1 MTSEHFLPGKDAS
14 LEASIT
20 RMQAQLARLGFRLEE
35 RTWLQPM
42 DGFWSVHLVDR
53 DCPLLYTNG
62 KGSSQLAARASALG
76 EFFERLASH
85 HFWSQYWL
93 GTQQATQRFTHYPE
107 ERWFPLAENDRWP
120 TALLTPELQAFYNPE
135 GSIDAELLVDF
146 NTGDAERGICALP
159 FSRLRDGKKVWFPF
173 NILSNLY
180 VSNGLAAGNTPAEA
194 QAQALS
200 EIVERYV
207 KFRVLR
213 EGLCLPEVPDKVI
226 ARSPQIVAGLATL
239 RAAGFG
245 VRVQDASLGGRFPVI
260 CVTLLN
266 PHDQGCYASFGAHP
280 RSAIALER
288 ALTEL
293 LQGRALDALGGFPEP
308 TFDQD
313 EVASASNIETHF
325 IDSSGVIGWNFLGD
339 TPDFPFCDWNF
350 STTTAEDCAWLIDC
364 IQREGFDIYRA
375 EHDQLG
381 LYTCRIVVPG
391 LSEIYPID
399 DLEYENNSFGNT
411 LREAI
416 LHLPELDDE
425 ECADLLDTLND
436 AALADERPVAALIG
450 LAPDPGSFWEELRVG
465 ELKTLLALA
474 IGDTQAISEGCN
486 WIRHFG
492 QIDPERQRTYRCIET
507 LCRLDDPPPHALE
520 KLYGH
525 AALQQAQSLL
535 SGETRFFGLPA
546 PGTGLQGCQMHRQL
560 LAAYEK
566 IRTSLLA

>member
-1 MTSEHFLPGKDAS
+1 M
-14 LEASIT
+14 
-20 RMQAQLARLGFRLEE
+20 
-35 RTWLQPM
+35 
-42 DGFWSVHLVDR
+42 
-53 DCPLLYTNG
+53 
-62 KGSSQLAARASALG
+62 
-76 EFFERLASH
+76 
-85 HFWSQYWL
+85 
-93 GTQQATQRFTHYPE
+93 
-107 ERWFPLAENDRWP
+107 
-120 TALLTPELQAFYNPE
+120 
-135 GSIDAELLVDF
+135 
-146 NTGDAERGICALP
+146 
-159 FSRLRDGKKVWFPF
+159 
-173 NILSNLY
+173 
-180 VSNGLAAGNTPAEA
+180 
-194 QAQALS
+194 
-200 EIVERYV
+200 

-213 EGLCLPEVPDKVI
+213 EGLCLPEVPEKVI

-245 VRVQDASLGGRFPVI
+245 VRVQDASLGGRFPVL

-308 TFDQD
+308 SFDQD

-325 IDSSGVIGWNFLGD
+325 IDSSGVIGWDFLGD

-350 STTTAEDCAWLIDC
+350 STTTTEDCAWLIDC
-364 IQREGFDIYRA
+364 IQQEGFDIYRA

-399 DLEYENNSFGNT
+399 DLEYENNSCGNT

-507 LCRLDDPPPHALE
+507 LCQLGVPPPRALE

-525 AALQQAQSLL
+525 ATLQQAQSLL
-535 SGETRFFGLPA
+535 SGETRFFDLPA

-566 IRTSLLA
+566 IRTML